1 MLQGRRRVGRG
12 VRPRRRFGR
21 AHLPEPHP
29 DLGRARSGQLQVHQV
44 VGVGREV
51 QGRDDL
57 RPDRAAMPLTTR
69 RTLRI
74 ICPDGV
80 ISTDPRYW
88 AVPTL
93 RPITITR
100 TESPTGRLADR
111 EARHLVGGEHRGSHA
126 ALPAATRP
134 ARSAGR
140 AGKAVRP
147 EAGALLLLYDHAPPV
162 GALPHPGDC
171 ARSNRSP
178 AITGFGFGAELSVKL
193 VPVVVPTSTPL
204 R

>member
-1 MLQGRRRVGRG
+1 M
-12 VRPRRRFGR
+12 
-21 AHLPEPHP
+21 
-29 DLGRARSGQLQVHQV
+29 
-44 VGVGREV
+44 
-51 QGRDDL
+51 
-57 RPDRAAMPLTTR
+57 AAKCRLETTCVPIAAPLPLTTR

-80 ISTDPRYW
+80 ISTEPRYW

-93 RPITITR
+93 RPTTITR
-100 TESPTGRLADR
+100 TESPTGTLLTEKPATSSVESTDAEAASPAARLP
-111 EARHLVGGEHRGSHA
+111 ARASW
-126 ALPAATRP
+126 ALPVTPFVQNP
-134 ARSAGR
+134 APCL
-140 AGKAVRP
+140 V
-147 EAGALLLLYDHAPPV
+147 LYVHAPPV
-162 GALPHPGDC
+162 GAVPQPGDC